1 MYIITKFVIFL
12 CNIYVLYYVY
22 LLKTTDCGC
31 AKDIN
36 DTTTKDF
43 KRDFIYYYT
52 LFYVFLV
59 VSFFTFPEFFLENKE
74 LSEIL
79 KLILGILLLVNIYCM
94 YFYSRE
100 LRGCDCADSGYGR
113 LFMEIFSIFYIV
125 IMVLMFLFILLFF
138 TSNKAIKVKIQ
149 NNELL
154 NNIINDNI
162 TIITKVNK
170 MQN

>member
-1 MYIITKFVIFL
+1 
-12 CNIYVLYYVY
+12 
-22 LLKTTDCGC
+22 
-31 AKDIN
+31 
-36 DTTTKDF
+36 
-43 KRDFIYYYT
+43 
-52 LFYVFLV
+52 
-59 VSFFTFPEFFLENKE
+59 
-74 LSEIL
+74 
-79 KLILGILLLVNIYCM
+79 M
-94 YFYSRE
+94 YFYSKE

-125 IMVLMFLFILLFF
+125 VMVLMFLFILLFF

-170 MQN
+170 IQN